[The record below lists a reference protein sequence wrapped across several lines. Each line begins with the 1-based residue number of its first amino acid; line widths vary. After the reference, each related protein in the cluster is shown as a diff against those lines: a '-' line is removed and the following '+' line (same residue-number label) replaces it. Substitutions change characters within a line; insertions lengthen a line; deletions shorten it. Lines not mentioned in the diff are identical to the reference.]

1 MSRFIMLK
9 IIFFFIFF
17 YYNKSV
23 NIILWRLIFVKE
35 ISILFTR
42 YTDNLSKLVYWV
54 SGRKYTHVSIS
65 LDNNNE
71 YFYSFNKKRFRKEF
85 PSKHKTRAKEAV
97 CYIIKVTEEA
107 YEKLKKII
115 EDFIERKEQLKYNLF
130 GLILCIFG
138 IPLFLETRFFCSSF
152 VAFALEAAGILIL
165 TKNAAKYF
173 PNALQKEID
182 SQVFLIHRIENP
194 DFLRRNS

>member
-71 YFYSFNKKRFRKEF
+71 YFYSFNKKGFRKEF